1 MRSKNEEQLD
11 DLLGLLSEAVHER
24 DQKKVEQLR
33 PKITRVM
40 KLFHAEED
48 EKKNGK

>member
-1 MRSKNEEQLD
+1 MSKTEKKLD
-11 DLLGLLSEAVHER
+11 ALLTLLSEAVHEQ

-33 PKITRVM
+33 PKITRLM

-48 EKKNGK
+48 EKKK